1 MRNHCW
7 KRYEGRLKSG
17 GVLLSV
23 HCDTSKEIDR
33 AKELLKSTG
42 AEDISSSGESSSGV
56 QDKVRTSGSF

>member
-1 MRNHCW
+1 MPEYEA

-33 AKELLKSTG
+33 AKELLKTTG

-56 QDKVRTSGSF
+56 QEKVRTSGSI